1 MRRTVLVV
9 GLVLL
14 LASGAFAYTSDRMD
28 FGEIDFGGETV
39 YFLAHWDAIAQF
51 EEGGGRAGILQEA
64 MELFNIGGYEKVTV
78 GWGDVAAHRPEPFHV
93 GRIKI

>member
-39 YFLAHWDAIAQF
+39 YFLRTGMQLRSLKK
-51 EEGGGRAGILQEA
+51 EEGAQAYSRKLWSCSISAV
-64 MELFNIGGYEKVTV
+64 MK
-78 GWGDVAAHRPEPFHV
+78 R
-93 GRIKI
+93 